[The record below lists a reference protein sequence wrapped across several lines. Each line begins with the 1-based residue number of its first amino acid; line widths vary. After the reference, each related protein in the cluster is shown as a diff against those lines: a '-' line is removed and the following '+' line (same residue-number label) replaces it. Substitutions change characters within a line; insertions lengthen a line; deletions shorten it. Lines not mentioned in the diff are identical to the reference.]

1 MKKIVIISFLLCI
14 LLVGCASDDISQSN
28 LPHISETELS
38 TSPLSSSPNV
48 VLTLVRNEDDSES
61 LSLSEDELQS
71 IYNGSINFPSYL
83 NVLIDINGESIP
95 IRDAIL
101 EKRISVE
108 EFIAGI
114 RTDARN
120 GYCTESYESELGLT
134 YFLYTYRNFEV
145 AIFDDVWEAPNGEAF
160 LVRDIYINKKGG
172 FNSESI
178 ARFYTNEDGEE
189 ISYKREDWGLEF
201 ETQSITPTGLV
212 VRITQSDGQQLGQLQ
227 MDNIYT
233 AVICSSGFLKENGDF
248 SMSPSDGLIEMN
260 GSSEIAFDWSA
271 CLGELPSGD
280 YALSFRVKDVYDPN
294 NIHPF
299 TKNYTDL
306 QIYSIQF
313 EIP

>member
-172 FNSESI
+172 FKSEAI
-178 ARFYTNEDGEE
+178 TRFYTNDAGQE
-189 ISYKREDWGLEF
+189 ISYKHEDWGLTF
-201 ETQSITPTGLV
+201 ETQSVTPTSLV
-212 VRITQSDGQQLGQLQ
+212 VCVTQSGGQQLGLLQ
-227 MDNIYT
+227 IDNIYT
-233 AVICSSGFLKENGDF
+233 SIINSFGFLKEDGDF
-248 SMSPSDGLIEMN
+248 SISSNDGLIEMN
-260 GSSEIAFDWSA
+260 DSSEITFDWSA

-280 YALSFRVKDVYDPN
+280 YTLSFAIKDVYDPN
-294 NIHPF
+294 DIHPLM
-299 TKNYTDL
+299 KNYTDL
-306 QIYSIQF
+306 QMYTIQF